1 MSVLSKYNQE
11 NEYFKRKEE
20 TSVSKHPYINK
31 GIDDISQMPI
41 YPLNIHYYIETK
53 ALKNETRKK
62 WW

>member
-11 NEYFKRKEE
+11 NEYLKRKEE
-20 TSVSKHPYINK
+20 TSVSKHSYINK
-31 GIDDISQMPI
+31 GIDDISQMPMD
-41 YPLNIHYYIETK
+41 PLNIHYIETT